1 MWGLGR
7 EGKRCPGYLREDMN
21 VETYLGPRE
30 DWGFW
35 MLSGSDRDKRQALR
49 QRLETAGLRPT
60 WQRMKIGLW
69 VFELPT
75 KHFTPEDLFREMQLP
90 GAKANE
96 KAISLATIYNTLNA
110 FAGAGLLQVYTDKH
124 GKRFYDT
131 NTTRHYHLNDEGG
144 MGLIDVPK
152 EMINLNFLPELPEGY
167 EVDEVLVTLRIKPTA
182 PPKPRF

>member
-1 MWGLGR
+1 M
-7 EGKRCPGYLREDMN
+7 D
-21 VETYLGPRE
+21 TYLGPRE

-90 GAKANE
+90 SGKANE

-110 FAGAGLLQVYTDKH
+110 FLDAGLLRMATVKS
-124 GKRFYDT
+124 GKRYYDT
-131 NTTRHYHLNDEGG
+131 NTTEHYPLHDEGG
-144 MGLIDVPK
+144 MGLIDVPIDNIPI
-152 EMINLNFLPELPEGY
+152 EILPELPEGY
-167 EVDEVLVTLRIKPTA
+167 EIDEVMVTVRLKKTTTDA
-182 PPKPRF
+182 